1 MEYMNLSEAA
11 KALQLSVPT
20 VKRYIYEGKLRS
32 AKLPGGQHRIA
43 NSEIER
49 LLSAGDQLPTG
60 EAPAA
65 ADARVEVLERWVTDL
80 QEEVERLGAALQVMS
95 RYCGRSPQGERAT
108 ARPGVP
114 DGGHRIAVLGPGCR
128 KCNALFDLTAQT
140 LRDLGHG
147 DTPVEQVKDLDDIAA
162 YGPVVTPALVID
174 DTILLSGRVPTGTA
188 LRDALIRHLQ

>member
-80 QEEVERLGAALQVMS
+80 QEEVVGMRIPTAS
-95 RYCGRSPQGERAT
+95 RQSILDSSEKKHSLTVENAE
-108 ARPGVP
+108 
-114 DGGHRIAVLGPGCR
+114 IAE
-128 KCNALFDLTAQT
+128 KT
-140 LRDLGHG
+140 
-147 DTPVEQVKDLDDIAA
+147 
-162 YGPVVTPALVID
+162 Y
-174 DTILLSGRVPTGTA
+174 
-188 LRDALIRHLQ
+188 